1 MINIS
6 ETGRLKKLLEYNI
19 LDTPEESDFDELVEL
34 ASDICEAPISLISLL
49 DDKRQWFKAHQGLNV
64 RETPKEISFCQHAI
78 RQENIFLVNDALLDL
93 RFKNN
98 PLVTGFP
105 EIRFYAGMP
114 LTTNEGFNLGTL
126 CVIDKV
132 PRTINET
139 QQKALKTIAKQVV
152 KQLDL
157 KLIYNKVNIYNNLL
171 ETERAQLLESNK
183 TKDKIFSI
191 VAHDLRTPLINIKSV
206 LELYGEGNFNEE
218 ELNFFIKNLIDTVKL
233 TSEMLDGL
241 LIWAKSQL
249 KNVEPIISKFPIN
262 ELILKEISFNKSN
275 IDKKE
280 ILVKTDFCKNIEVLS
295 DAEMLTIVIR
305 NLLSNAL
312 KFSNFGGVI
321 LISTE
326 LNDNNLIVRV
336 SDSGKGISKENIV
349 KIFKETEYISTYG
362 TNNEKGIGIGL
373 HLCKALLNKNNGKI
387 WVESEIDKGTTF
399 SFSIPL
405 IV

>member
-206 LELYGEGNFNEE
+206 LELYGEGNFKEE

-280 ILVKTDFCKNIEVLS
+280 ILVKTDFFKNIEVLS

-326 LNDNNLIVRV
+326 LDDNNLIVRV

-387 WVESEIDKGTTF
+387 WVESEINKGTTF